1 MIEVHAGLRVVGL
14 TGIRSISHPP
24 LKVQKVG
31 GLYRRGCTSST
42 GTRRG
47 GGRGTGATGEGEN
60 EGGKGTYPACRGYG
74 RHDIGNAAARR
85 PFNVALTS
93 ASRCTWHHSP
103 LGERRWKRQRRGG
116 AILRTRP
123 LVGPR
128 NTVSRLGTHG
138 RDIDGPTRANRR

>member
-1 MIEVHAGLRVVGL
+1 MHEQHGDAEEGE
-14 TGIRSISHPP
+14 
-24 LKVQKVG
+24 G
-31 GLYRRGCTSST
+31 G
-42 GTRRG
+42 
-47 GGRGTGATGEGEN
+47 GTGATGEGEN

-103 LGERRWKRQRRGG
+103 LGERRLKRQGRGEG
-116 AILRTRP
+116 GRVAILRTRP

-138 RDIDGPTRANRR
+138 REISMAQRAPTVDKDRW

>member
-1 MIEVHAGLRVVGL
+1 MRLKYTGLRVVGL
-14 TGIRSISHPP
+14 VGIRSISRPP

-31 GLYRRGCTSST
+31 GLYRRGC
-42 GTRRG
+42 RREV
-47 GGRGTGATGEGEN
+47 RQRDREEGEES
-60 EGGKGTYPACRGYG
+60 EGEKGHVPRVPRLRPA
-74 RHDIGNAAARR
+74 RHRQCGSRQRLMSLAR
-85 PFNVALTS
+85 TS

-103 LGERRWKRQRRGG
+103 LGERRWNEGV

-138 RDIDGPTRANRR
+138 RDIDGPR